1 MKERII
7 ETVKYFF
14 ISTVLINAA
23 MFVTGSLFAPDQT
36 FGYEIMIYPLIYGF
50 LACIPS
56 FIMYTNRELSVRQ
69 ALIRN
74 IIQLIFI
81 VAIIEAMVF
90 RGQISDFG
98 RPAAAVAVSVVL
110 IYLGVMLIR
119 YKMDQKTAQE
129 MTDQLK
135 DFQNKVIREQ

>member
-7 ETVKYFF
+7 ETAKDFF
-14 ISTVLINAA
+14 ISTVLINVA
-23 MFVTGSLFAPDQT
+23 MYVTGSLLAPGQK
-36 FGYEIMIYPLIYGF
+36 FGYEVMIYPLIYGF

-56 FIMYTNRELSVRQ
+56 FIMYTDKELSVRQ
-69 ALIRN
+69 ALIHK
-74 IIQLIFI
+74 IIQLIII

-90 RGQISDFG
+90 RGNISG
-98 RPAAAVAVSVVL
+98 YAKQAAAVAGSVVV

-135 DFQNKVIREQ
+135 AFQNRVIT

>member
-7 ETVKYFF
+7 ETAKYFF
-14 ISTVLINAA
+14 ISTVLINVA
-23 MFVTGSLFAPDQT
+23 MYVTGSLFAPDQK
-36 FGYEIMIYPLIYGF
+36 FGYEVMIYPMIYGF

-69 ALIRN
+69 ALIHK
-74 IIQLIFI
+74 IIQLIII

-90 RGQISDFG
+90 RGNISG
-98 RPAAAVAVSVVL
+98 YTMQAAAVAGSVVV
-110 IYLGVMLIR
+110 IYLGVVLIR

-135 DFQNKVIREQ
+135 VFQNKVIT